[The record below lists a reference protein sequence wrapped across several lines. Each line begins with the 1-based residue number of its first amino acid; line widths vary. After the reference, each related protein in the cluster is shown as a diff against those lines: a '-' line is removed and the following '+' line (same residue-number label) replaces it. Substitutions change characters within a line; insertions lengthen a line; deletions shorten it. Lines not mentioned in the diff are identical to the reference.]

1 VFANAEAFHLADQ
14 RLLGQ
19 RVASAFGEVPENVAF
34 SVLPVAA
41 GGRVEVTHNPVFR
54 KLFEVAEIRKNGERI
69 RKKSEQSPG
78 YRCFPG
84 KPAANRRSANN

>member
-1 VFANAEAFHLADQ
+1 VFANAEAFHLADK

-41 GGRVEVTHNPVFR
+41 GGRVETPFSGNYL
-54 KLFEVAEIRKNGERI
+54 K
-69 RKKSEQSPG
+69 
-78 YRCFPG
+78 
-84 KPAANRRSANN
+84 